1 MGQRPGEKGPLCQ
14 EFGLEVHGGMKFR
27 RDDGVP
33 VLKTF
38 TLDQCF

>member
-14 EFGLEVHGGMKFR
+14 EFGLEVHGDTKYR
-27 RDDGVP
+27 RDDGFP

-38 TLDQCF
+38 TLNQRF